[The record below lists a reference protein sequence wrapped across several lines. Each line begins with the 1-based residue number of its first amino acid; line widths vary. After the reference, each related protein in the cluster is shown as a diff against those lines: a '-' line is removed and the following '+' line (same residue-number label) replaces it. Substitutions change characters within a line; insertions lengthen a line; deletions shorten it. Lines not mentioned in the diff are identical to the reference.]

1 MNLGMVAV
9 RSQKRVHFDLILDKE
24 DTGNRKG
31 EEFEPMKFDE
41 LDTKMRIF
49 ETAHDHCVLPGLF
62 MVARLDGRNFTRL
75 TRELCDFEAPFDVRF
90 RDMMTATVEHL
101 MQCGFRVVY
110 GYTQSDEI
118 SLLFH
123 RETDV
128 FQRKLRKYN
137 SVLAGEASAKF
148 SILLGQIGCFDC
160 RICQLPGPE
169 QVYDYFLWRSED
181 AHRNA
186 LNGHCYW
193 LLRKE
198 GQTPEAAAKTLFGM
212 SVSEKNELLFER
224 GVNFNEIPAWQKRGV
239 GVYWEVYQKQG
250 LNPITGEPAQ
260 AERHRLKVELDL
272 PLKDSYVRWLHQLII
287 NSEVAK

>member
-1 MNLGMVAV
+1 
-9 RSQKRVHFDLILDKE
+9 
-24 DTGNRKG
+24 
-31 EEFEPMKFDE
+31 MKFDE

-123 RETDV
+123 REIDV

-137 SVLAGEASAKF
+137 SVLAGEASAK
-148 SILLGQIGCFDC
+148 L
-160 RICQLPGPE
+160 
-169 QVYDYFLWRSED
+169 
-181 AHRNA
+181 
-186 LNGHCYW
+186 
-193 LLRKE
+193 
-198 GQTPEAAAKTLFGM
+198 
-212 SVSEKNELLFER
+212 
-224 GVNFNEIPAWQKRGV
+224 
-239 GVYWEVYQKQG
+239 
-250 LNPITGEPAQ
+250 
-260 AERHRLKVELDL
+260 
-272 PLKDSYVRWLHQLII
+272 
-287 NSEVAK
+287 